1 MEERQSSQVGAG
13 LKAKRRSEAMMGEED
28 IGTER
33 RGFTL
38 SEKTLHPQGQE
49 YTR

>member
-1 MEERQSSQVGAG
+1 MEEKQSSHIRVG
-13 LKAKRRSEAMMGEED
+13 LKAKGRSEAMMGEED